1 MTIKVRLRLQSLLI
15 DYKGLQSLNFHYKVR
30 VRVKRSSKVSL
41 THPSH
46 SRHIFDG
53 EMAGVCTD
61 ILQRPYSIFSLRN
74 YIQRRAGEAKKYPR
88 CAFWRFLFT
97 NVCLGHPLEKF
108 VVSAFLDYKSSKCPL
123 FETIKVCRV
132 CAFLLQ
138 KFVVSA
144 FSLLKFKV
152 SAFLDYKGL

>member
-1 MTIKVRLRLQSLLI
+1 MTIKVGLRLQSLLI

-30 VRVKRSSKVSL
+30 VKRSSKVSL

-46 SRHIFDG
+46 SRHIFHG
-53 EMAGVCTD
+53 EMAGVCSD

-74 YIQRRAGEAKKYPR
+74 HIQRRAGEAKKYPR

-108 VVSAFLDYKSSKCPL
+108 VVVRFL
-123 FETIKVCRV
+123 R
-132 CAFLLQ
+132 LQ
-138 KFVVSA
+138 KFVVCA
-144 FSLLKFKV
+144 FSLQKFQV
-152 SAFLDYKGL
+152 SAF